1 LQAIGLGW
9 EGTLKVNRWVFAVIG
24 AMIFAGAAGAATLFT
39 DFGPG
44 QTYNTSTSWT
54 IAGSGTAF
62 HQSIA
67 SSFTPS
73 VTATLDS
80 LDLGVNVFAGTTSF
94 TVEITADSSGAPG
107 AVLESFSL
115 TGITG
120 SATVRSLTS
129 VLHPSLSSLSTY
141 WIAVFP
147 GGTTTFGGWNL
158 NSVGRTGF
166 DSSAN
171 DGSTWSGPFTGASPA
186 FDVIGTPTVP
196 EPTTWVLLAAPLA
209 AMLWFR
215 RRRA

>member
-1 LQAIGLGW
+1 
-9 EGTLKVNRWVFAVIG
+9 LKVNRWVFAAIG
-24 AMIFAGAAGAATLFT
+24 AVICAGAAGATTLYT

-44 QTYNTSTSWT
+44 QTYNTSSGWF
-54 IAGSGTAF
+54 IGGSGAVTQA
-62 HQSIA
+62 SIA
-67 SSFTPS
+67 APFTPS

-80 LDLGVNVFAGTTSF
+80 LDLAVDVFAGTTSF

-120 SATVRSLTS
+120 TPTVRSLTS
-129 VLHPSLSSLSTY
+129 ILHPSLSSLSTY
-141 WIAVFP
+141 WVAVFA
-147 GGTTTFGGWNL
+147 GGTTTAGGWFW
-158 NSVGRTGF
+158 NSVGTTGF
-166 DSSAN
+166 DFSSN
-171 DGSTWSGPFTGASPA
+171 GGSTWSVDSATTDPRPA

-196 EPTTWVLLAAPLA
+196 EPTTWVLLGAPLA

>member
-1 LQAIGLGW
+1 MKISALGVAL
-9 EGTLKVNRWVFAVIG
+9 GVVIC
-24 AMIFAGAAGAATLFT
+24 AGAAGATTLFT

-44 QTYNTSTSWT
+44 QTYNTTSGWF
-54 IAGSGTAF
+54 IGGSGTTTPD
-62 HQSIA
+62 SIA
-67 SSFTPS
+67 APFTPS

-80 LDLGVNVFAGTTSF
+80 LDLAVDVFAGTTSF
-94 TVEITADSSGAPG
+94 TVEITADSSGTPG

-120 SATVRSLTS
+120 TPTVRSLTS
-129 VLHPSLSSLSTY
+129 ILHPSLSSLSTY

-147 GGTTTFGGWNL
+147 GGTTTAGGWNW
-158 NSVGRTGF
+158 NSVGTTGF
-166 DSSAN
+166 DFSSN
-171 DGSTWSGPFTGASPA
+171 GGSTWSVDSSTTDARPA